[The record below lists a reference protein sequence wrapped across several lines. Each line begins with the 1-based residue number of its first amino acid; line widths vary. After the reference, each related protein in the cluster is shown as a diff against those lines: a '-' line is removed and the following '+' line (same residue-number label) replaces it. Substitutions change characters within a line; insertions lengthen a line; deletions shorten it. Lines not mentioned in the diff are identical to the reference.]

1 MDSASYSL
9 PSTVNIISTSGNEQK
24 RPVPGSTARKAGG
37 GGPGP
42 LNSDTPGP
50 FLFEGPEGQAP
61 TSVLATGLGDPTR
74 LDPSIAAG
82 LSMSSN
88 FAGSSSVAK
97 GATMQESFIQAVIA
111 AGQLDLLLTRL
122 SGLSRER
129 SRFVDF
135 EEVFS
140 IAVPNS
146 SVANPIAGAAGATG
160 SSVSVRV
167 RRSLLPAGDNPAAA
181 LPVLRYLGSV
191 ESEKT
196 VLRRSCLEVPTS
208 GPLVSFLCSLG
219 FKKDFDFVAE
229 GHIFIRGRA
238 KVLVYSV
245 NQVEQYSHESG
256 VALPKSWRNLLP
268 RSYMVE
274 VSAVGSPADDSL
286 PKEVSGLMELLCP
299 LVVPGRVDHARLVCR

>member
-1 MDSASYSL
+1 GPYLTRCMMDSGSFSL
-9 PSTVNIISTSGNEQK
+9 PSTTNVMSASSNEHK
-24 RPVPGSTARKAGG
+24 RPVPGPSVRKVGGG
-37 GGPGP
+37 GGPIS
-42 LNSDTPGP
+42 SDTPGP
-50 FLFEGPEGQAP
+50 FLFEGPEGQVP

-97 GATMQESFIQAVIA
+97 GATMQESFLQAVIA
-111 AGQLDLLLTRL
+111 ATQLDLLLTRL

-129 SRFVDF
+129 ARFVDF

-140 IAVPNS
+140 IAVPSS
-146 SVANPIAGAAGATG
+146 SVANPIAGPAGVPG

-167 RRSLLPAGDNPAAA
+167 RRSLLPASDNPAAA

-191 ESEKT
+191 ESEKI

-245 NQVEQYSHESG
+245 NQVEQYSHESDS
-256 VALPKSWRNLLP
+256 V
-268 RSYMVE
+268 
-274 VSAVGSPADDSL
+274 SPALISA
-286 PKEVSGLMELLCP
+286 KTGKRSGT
-299 LVVPGRVDHARLVCR
+299 AKSASW